1 MLLLIMT
8 KEEIKD
14 LYSNSNTSHVTIN
27 LACYHPIL
35 PIERHSNTS
44 HVTINPYNH
53 FPLWS
58 APIHSNTSH
67 VTINL
72 KLSVDTKKNLEF
84 KYISC
89 YY

>member
-53 FPLWS
+53 FRYGLRRYIQ
-58 APIHSNTSH
+58 IHLMLLLIA
-67 VTINL
+67 V
-72 KLSVDTKKNLEF
+72 
-84 KYISC
+84 
-89 YY
+89 